1 MERRNYTD
9 FEAFSASVRD
19 VDATMMLN
27 NPVHRSWSIE
37 QARIDGVDL
46 QLGRLGSGNVLE
58 GQSWSN
64 GLVLYLPLTPSIQ
77 YFANGRP
84 LSQNHVMVLEPGCEF
99 QLATTSPHDWCSIF
113 VPLDKVKC
121 LGLPLRNSAAE
132 SYFEVPQ
139 CRSIVTSD
147 QVAIEF
153 QSVVREILSASA
165 KARQFET
172 SPGADAAKDQVLRVA
187 RRVLAQP
194 KASSSKQRRRPKAS
208 RQEVLSRCRAVIEK
222 NRGKPIVVGDL
233 AAAVG
238 VSERTLRT
246 VFNECFGMGPARYLQ
261 LRELHELRRRLR
273 DADADTANVT
283 NLMAEC
289 GVWEFGRCAQRYR
302 ALFGEL
308 PSQTLKKKPNLVFRH

>member
-1 MERRNYTD
+1 MDSRIYTD

-37 QARIDGVDL
+37 QARIDGLDL
-46 QLGRLGSGNVLE
+46 QLGRLGSGNILE

-77 YFANGRP
+77 YLANGRP

-113 VPLDKVKC
+113 VPSDKFEN
-121 LGLPLRNSAAE
+121 LGLPLMNSAAG
-132 SYFEVPQ
+132 SYFEVPL
-139 CRSIVTSD
+139 CRSVVTSD

-153 QSVVREILSASA
+153 HSIVREILSASA
-165 KARQFET
+165 KATHFES
-172 SPGADAAKDQVLRVA
+172 SPGANAAKDQVLRVA
-187 RRVLAQP
+187 RRVLARP
-194 KASSSKQRRRPKAS
+194 DASLSAQRRRPKIS
-208 RQEVLSRCRAVIEK
+208 RQEVLSRCRTVIEEG
-222 NRGKPIVVGDL
+222 RGKPVGLGDL
-233 AAAVG
+233 TAAAG

-246 VFNECFGMGPARYLQ
+246 VFNECFGVGPVRYLQ
-261 LRELHELRRRLR
+261 LRQLHELRRRLR
-273 DADADTANVT
+273 NADPETELVT

-289 GVWEFGRCAQRYR
+289 GIWEFGRCAQRYR
-302 ALFGEL
+302 ALFGES
-308 PSQTLKKKPNLVFRH
+308 PSQTLRNNRC